1 MTPTSLYIPAN
12 VKTRTEFFP
21 GYGMAELT
29 KSLLVAAIAGGLA
42 LIIYSSNK
50 SATFAIVFL
59 LASVAAS
66 VAVLVKD
73 QNNQSVVDQIG
84 HMIRF
89 SRAQKK
95 YPYRYRKE
103 W

>member
-1 MTPTSLYIPAN
+1 MPPTSLYIPAN

-21 GYGMAELT
+21 GYGMAELM
-29 KSLLVAAIAGGLA
+29 KSFMVAAVAGVTA
-42 LIIYSSNK
+42 LFIYSANK
-50 SATFAIVFL
+50 STTFAIVFL

-84 HMIRF
+84 HIIRF
-89 SRAQKK
+89 SQAQKK